1 MNAEVTRLD
10 HRCLGAMSNLGSSA
24 DIASFPCAKLCH
36 FDSQGPAMRIVP
48 PIKMHNDFG
57 REDVVHRE
65 RLSDGLPLDLAL
77 LSKIIVYFDSSVS
90 DKL

>member
-1 MNAEVTRLD
+1 MPR
-10 HRCLGAMSNLGSSA
+10 
-24 DIASFPCAKLCH
+24 PCRTSTPRPRKSVLPMCYKVCS
-36 FDSQGPAMRIVP
+36 FDSQAAAMRIVP
-48 PIKMHNDFG
+48 AIKMHNDFG